1 MNEIVTL
8 RDAEQRDC
16 RDLYLWRNDDET
28 RRNSRTTDIVPW
40 NDHCRWLAEVL
51 ADPARFLFIGHNG
64 DAKIGTVRLDRVGEG
79 HFIVSI
85 TLDPKFRGTGRAKSL
100 LKLAI
105 KRTDARIIEALIRE
119 ENEKSRRLFASCG
132 FNKVGQVDDHGF
144 SLYRKS
150 GRADD

>member
-1 MNEIVTL
+1 
-8 RDAEQRDC
+8 
-16 RDLYLWRNDDET
+16 
-28 RRNSRTTDIVPW
+28 
-40 NDHCRWLAEVL
+40 
-51 ADPARFLFIGHNG
+51 
-64 DAKIGTVRLDRVGEG
+64 VGEG